1 MSEVVAREIAEQATL
16 VARTLDADA
25 GLVARARAL
34 LADAPVVRFLAVGS
48 SRHAAGY
55 GAEVLE
61 VVAGR
66 PAAVL
71 PAPGW
76 GTAQPRWLPGDVVV
90 AVSQSGRTPALVAAI
105 TEASAQGA
113 RVIAVANVPHSP
125 LVGLADVALVS
136 PAGPERVVAATKSV
150 TGLALVLRGLAGDV
164 APHHAARL
172 TAAITACIAFDVD
185 PIVRQLVPQAV
196 VCNGVA
202 GEWIAQEVALKLA
215 EMTGRAAFG
224 KSLVEFLHGPCAAR
238 VPVLALLEAGDPNG
252 LCLGERE
259 GVVLIG
265 PSDADVVLPSTG
277 DVTLDPLVRLVAG
290 QVLVLGWARAL
301 GEDPDADRGLAKVTA
316 TR

>member
-1 MSEVVAREIAEQATL
+1 MSEVVALEIAEQATL

-25 GLVARARAL
+25 ALVERARAV
-34 LADAPVVRFLAVGS
+34 LADAPVVRFLALGS

-61 VVAGR
+61 VIAGR
-66 PAAVL
+66 SAAVL

-76 GTAQPRWLPGDVVV
+76 GTAQPRWQPGDVVV
-90 AVSQSGRTPALVAAI
+90 AVSQSGRTPALVAAVA
-105 TEASAQGA
+105 EATARGA
-113 RVIAVANVPHSP
+113 RVIAVVNDPSSP
-125 LVGLADVALVS
+125 LVELADVGLVS

-150 TGLALVLRGLAGDV
+150 TGLALALRALAGEVD
-164 APHHAARL
+164 PHHAARL
-172 TAAITACIAFDVD
+172 TAAISACIAFDTD
-185 PIVRQLVPQAV
+185 PIVRRLVPQAV

-224 KSLVEFLHGPCAAR
+224 KSLVEFLHGPCAAH

-252 LCLGERE
+252 LCLRQGDD
-259 GVVLIG
+259 VVLVG
-265 PSDADVVLPSTG
+265 PLGADAVLPSTG